1 MRDDSSP
8 SVDRT
13 DVRVAI
19 VRADLKLHEFAAI
32 VRIHP
37 GYLGQVLRGH
47 RPINASLA
55 ERILT
60 ALKTLDSPKA

>member
-1 MRDDSSP
+1 MKDHSA
-8 SVDRT
+8 SVDRN

-19 VRADLKLHEFAAI
+19 VRADLNLHEFAAL

-55 ERILT
+55 ERIQS
-60 ALKTLDSPKA
+60 ALKTLDRPKP